1 VDPLAAAFEGWL
13 AAGGFE
19 LIGDVIGGY
28 VDGLAAHWRERQ
40 VAEDTEPTTVVTPT
54 SPHLLRRN
62 ATVGRVVLPRLTVRA
77 APGRAL
83 DEELADAVAARFAVA
98 VREAYA
104 AGSQRLRDLAG
115 AGRR

>member
-1 VDPLAAAFEGWL
+1 
-13 AAGGFE
+13 
-19 LIGDVIGGY
+19 
-28 VDGLAAHWRERQ
+28 
-40 VAEDTEPTTVVTPT
+40 
-54 SPHLLRRN
+54 
-62 ATVGRVVLPRLTVRA
+62 VLPRLTVRA